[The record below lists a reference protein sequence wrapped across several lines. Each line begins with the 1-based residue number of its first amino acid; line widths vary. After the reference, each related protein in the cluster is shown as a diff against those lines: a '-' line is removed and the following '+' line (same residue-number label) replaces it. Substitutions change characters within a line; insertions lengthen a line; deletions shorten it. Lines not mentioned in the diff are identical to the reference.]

1 MNMKIK
7 KIWLI
12 IIICLI
18 ASISV
23 EGFILWRLVW
33 QEKTIEETQVKQDVQ
48 GEETYEPQPEKG
60 QTAGEEIV
68 KEETREGEELEE
80 KKAEDRST
88 EGEESARKETSSS
101 EKEVPKKEEEK
112 ETVIPFEIHLSSR
125 VESNYV
131 RLEWFVGGDEGIGI
145 ESYNIYRT
153 DSLEKSW
160 ETLGMTT
167 TFKLPF
173 RYIDWNPI
181 LGRSYYCVKGVYE
194 DGKESK
200 SSNIVEIKV
209 KIEAV
214 E

>member
-1 MNMKIK
+1 MIKKKIK

-18 ASISV
+18 TFILV

-33 QEKTIEETQVKQDVQ
+33 QGGTIEETQVEQDVQ

-60 QTAGEEIV
+60 QTAGEEII
-68 KEETREGEELEE
+68 KEETQEGEEVEEE
-80 KKAEDRST
+80 KVEDRST
-88 EGEESARKETSSS
+88 EGEESARKEIPSS

-112 ETVIPFEIHLSSR
+112 ETFIPFKIHLSSR
-125 VESNYV
+125 IESNRV
-131 RLEWFVGGDEGIGI
+131 RLEWLAGGDEGIGI

-153 DSLEKSW
+153 DSLEKGW
-160 ETLGMTT
+160 KPLGMTT

-181 LGRSYYCVKGVYE
+181 LGK
-194 DGKESK
+194 
-200 SSNIVEIKV
+200 
-209 KIEAV
+209 AFQ
-214 E
+214 

>member
-1 MNMKIK
+1 MNIKIK

-12 IIICLI
+12 MMICLI
-18 ASISV
+18 TFILV

-33 QEKTIEETQVKQDVQ
+33 QGETIEETQVKQDVQ
-48 GEETYEPQPEKG
+48 GEETYDPQPEKG

-68 KEETREGEELEE
+68 KEEAQEGEEVEEE
-80 KKAEDRST
+80 KAEEKST
-88 EGEESARKETSSS
+88 EGEESARKETPSSK
-101 EKEVPKKEEEK
+101 EEVPKKEEEK
-112 ETVIPFEIHLSSR
+112 EVVIPFEIHLSSR

-131 RLEWFVGGDEGIGI
+131 RLEWFVGGDEGIV
-145 ESYNIYRT
+145 SYNAYRT

-160 ETLGMTT
+160 ESLGMTT

-200 SSNIVEIKV
+200 SSNIVEVKI

>member
-1 MNMKIK
+1 MIKKKIK

-12 IIICLI
+12 IMICLI
-18 ASISV
+18 TFILV

-33 QEKTIEETQVKQDVQ
+33 QGKTIEETQVKRDVQ
-48 GEETYEPQPEKG
+48 GEETYDPQPEKG

-68 KEETREGEELEE
+68 KEEAQEGEEVEEE
-80 KKAEDRST
+80 KAEEKST
-88 EGEESARKETSSS
+88 EGEESARKETPSSK
-101 EKEVPKKEEEK
+101 EEVPKKEEEK
-112 ETVIPFEIHLSSR
+112 EVVIPFKIHLSSR

-131 RLEWFVGGDEGIGI
+131 RLEWFVGGDEGIV
-145 ESYNIYRT
+145 SYNAYRT

-160 ETLGMTT
+160 ESLGMTT

-200 SSNIVEIKV
+200 SSNIVEV
-209 KIEAV
+209 KIKIE
-214 E
+214 EEK

>member
-1 MNMKIK
+1 MIKKKIK

-18 ASISV
+18 TFISV

-33 QEKTIEETQVKQDVQ
+33 QGETTEEIQVRRDVQ
-48 GEETYEPQPEKG
+48 GEETFEPQPEKG

-68 KEETREGEELEE
+68 KEETREGEEVEE

-101 EKEVPKKEEEK
+101 KKEVPKKEEEK

-125 VESNYV
+125 VESNRV
-131 RLEWFVGGDEGIGI
+131 RLEWFVGGDKGIV
-145 ESYNIYRT
+145 SYNAYRT
-153 DSLEKSW
+153 DSLEKGW
-160 ETLGMTT
+160 ELLGKTE
-167 TFKLPF
+167 TFHVPF
-173 RYIDWNPI
+173 FYIDWKPI
-181 LGRSYYCVKGVYE
+181 LGKNYYCVKGVYE

-200 SSNIVEIKV
+200 SSNIVEV
-209 KIEAV
+209 KIKIE
-214 E
+214 EEK

>member
-33 QEKTIEETQVKQDVQ
+33 QEKSIEETQVKQDVQ
-48 GEETYEPQPEKG
+48 GEETFEPQPEKG
-60 QTAGEEIV
+60 QTAGEEII
-68 KEETREGEELEE
+68 KEETQESEEVEE
-80 KKAEDRST
+80 KKVEDRST
-88 EGEESARKETSSS
+88 EGEESARKETPSSK
-101 EKEVPKKEEEK
+101 KEVPKKE
-112 ETVIPFEIHLSSR
+112 TVVPFEIYLSSR
-125 VESNYV
+125 VESNRV
-131 RLEWFVGGDEGIGI
+131 RLEWLAGGDEGIGI

-153 DSLEKSW
+153 DSLEKGW
-160 ETLGMTT
+160 EPLGMTT

-181 LGRSYYCVKGVYE
+181 LGKSYYCVKGVYE

-200 SSNIVEIKV
+200 SSNIVEV
-209 KIEAV
+209 KIKIE
-214 E
+214 EEE